1 MGKLSIVT
9 TIYTEERLKF
19 FSDLV
24 TSVRKQHVIPEMIVV
39 VERSSKI
46 KEEVERILSNQKLHS
61 KVIFSE
67 KHIGLANARNAGA
80 LSSNTDYVG
89 FIDDDA
95 TLDSHWSCN
104 VINDLDASDE
114 AIGVTGLTFPRW
126 VNSKDEWFPRPL
138 YWLIGCSD
146 MRVANRKCFVSW
158 ASGTNMA
165 FRRSLFE
172 SYRFDEKRG
181 RNELGKSLNLPN
193 DENEFVLRVTTE
205 TGRKIIFDPS
215 IIVYHN
221 VSHYKISNRYIQ
233 KYSLMQGYAEAE
245 YRKKYSHNPRNS
257 LGILLLPAL
266 FREIFHEKTPYTH
279 KKVLV
284 MVEVVMFAAFG
295 YLLYLVSQ
303 TLTYFGE
310 T

>member
-1 MGKLSIVT
+1 LGRLSIVT

-19 FSDLV
+19 FADLV
-24 TSVRKQHVIPEMIVV
+24 TSVRKQQVIPEMIVV
-39 VERSSKI
+39 VERSFKV
-46 KEEVERILSNQKLHS
+46 KEEVERILSNQNIHS

-67 KHIGLANARNAGA
+67 KHLGLANARNAGA
-80 LSSNTDYVG
+80 SSSNTDYVG

-95 TLDSHWSCN
+95 ILDSHWSYN

-126 VNSKDEWFPRPL
+126 VNSRDEWFPRPL

-146 MRVANRKCFVSW
+146 TRVINRKCFVSW

-165 FRRSLFE
+165 FRRSLFK

-181 RNELGKSLNLPN
+181 GTKLGKSLNLPN
-193 DENEFVLRVTTE
+193 DENEFVLRVIKE
-205 TGRKIIFDPS
+205 TGGKIIFDPS

-221 VSHYKISNRYIQ
+221 VSHYKISNRYIR

-245 YRKKYSHNPRNS
+245 YRNKYSGNPRNS
-257 LGILLLPAL
+257 LGVLLLLAL
-266 FREIFHEKTPYTH
+266 FREIFCEKTPNAH
-279 KKVLV
+279 KKMLV
-284 MVEVVMFAAFG
+284 IAEVVTFAAFG
-295 YLLYLVSQ
+295 YLLYLISHS
-303 TLTYFGE
+303 LT
-310 T
+310 